1 MNKELKELV
10 DGFNQVAVASVADA
24 VDKVCGQRGYMD
36 TPIKPRI
43 NDKRICGPAA
53 TVLESATDEFVPP
66 QHALDLIDEA
76 EPGSVIVIAID
87 GGQPDVAV
95 WGGLMTAGAVA
106 NGHAGAVLDGGVR
119 DLTEIRRDYG
129 FPVYARDVSPGTTL
143 GRFRTV
149 ASQVPVRVGGIM
161 VHPGDILV
169 GDVDGVVVVPRAQ
182 AAEVLAA
189 SREIDERELEQAKL
203 IMAEKSL
210 RKGLAKYGRI

>member
-1 MNKELKELV
+1 MELDKLV
-10 DGFNQVAVASVADA
+10 DGFNKVAVASVADA
-24 VDKVCGQRGYMD
+24 VDKVCGQRGYMAAC
-36 TPIKPRI
+36 IKPRI
-43 NDKRICGPAA
+43 NDARICGPAA
-53 TVLESATDEFVPP
+53 TVLEAATDEFVPP

-76 EPGSVIVIAID
+76 ARGSVIVISIE

-119 DLTEIRRDYG
+119 DLVEIRRDYG

-143 GRFRTV
+143 GRYKTV

-161 VHPGDILV
+161 VHPGDLIV
-169 GDVDGVVVVPRAQ
+169 GDVDGVVVVPRAR
-182 AAEVLAA
+182 AGEVLKMAQ
-189 SREIDERELEQAKL
+189 EIDARELEQAKL
-203 IMAEKSL
+203 IIAEKSL